1 MLTIEFDHTRYGMPI
16 GISNEQLALL
26 MAEAARLPVER
37 QDEFLEAVAASYY
50 ASRTGMPTGLPDAE
64 LAQLMVEA
72 ARLPVEEC
80 GAFLVAV
87 AARYYSSIDPGD
99 IGRKTFIGEDT
110 TTPGQCDSAT
120 GAQEAP
126 VEGGPINGDAEGD
139 AYDQWRDRHMGGAVT
154 LASPPTRPRSA

>member
-1 MLTIEFDHTRYGMPI
+1 MPI
-16 GISNEQLALL
+16 GISDEQLAQL

-37 QDEFLEAVAASYY
+37 QGEFLEAVAARYY

-64 LAQLMVEA
+64 LAQLIVEA

-99 IGRKTFIGEDT
+99 VGRKTVIGEDT
-110 TTPGQCDSAT
+110 ATPGQCDSAT
-120 GAQEAP
+120 A
-126 VEGGPINGDAEGD
+126 
-139 AYDQWRDRHMGGAVT
+139 RKKR
-154 LASPPTRPRSA
+154 L